1 MKMRRMKL
9 RVNRG
14 QLLSLSR
21 EPTSGSF
28 QKEGTLQVGRKETA
42 LSERFCRLRGN
53 LLFILKKQAGE
64 LEEVLLLERC
74 SATKLPGDGRR
85 LAVGFESGDPAVF
98 MQSSSSA
105 ECASWV
111 VALKNAS
118 AESLGRRI
126 AHLRTLISSHAHAA
140 AERTARDDSLEND
153 AGADGVQSAAVVSPL
168 HLTVECRGV
177 VATQAGVQVQVSVID
192 AHKARKHC
200 STQIVKGREDG
211 GFLTS
216 VCFRGDC
223 PLYHHSRIKVAVC
236 RAEESATPTTR
247 SFLGFTSFSIRD
259 LLGAK
264 EPHISLSLRTMDGVN
279 EVGEVKVSRLQM
291 QDESE
296 NKAAPEHKC
305 LALCDTLHGSV
316 QDKENSPMMRAALCA
331 QLCKVYRFQT
341 EDRRWLLVREQMSE
355 TPLSFSLPKQLLSAL
370 IQEHT
375 NRILELEELGEL
387 SPHWDGLRHD
397 VTKHCNHLIGL
408 HQETLAEIDK
418 LSASSC
424 FKSSSTKSNR
434 HLQFVPTNL
443 HSQRMEVTSPGS
455 TEGVWYEVITFG
467 AAADHHH
474 AFKHGGLKRLLSK
487 HTHYTEGSVSYSQD
501 ESSRAR
507 ELLASVAQ
515 LLPLIFGLAEE
526 LLSVSLELNT
536 ARLQEVLDSL
546 TQQIE
551 QLVHALKD
559 ELVKGALL
567 AIHNQCTSDCSG
579 SHVHSN
585 GLLCEDSPAA
595 EESQSPLDSLRD
607 SEYDEEEWDRAWVN
621 VAKSLNCI
629 IDMVDR
635 LQGRERRPHELKES
649 AGDTRSQNTASLSSF
664 SSSSASSW
672 QEQLLPLVVTLRD
685 CVREA
690 VTKARAAMTFVVLQG
705 AVAATVAQGSGQIVQ
720 RRHAVFSQALSA
732 VVCGFLLKLYGGLE
746 DPDFL
751 QQLHTVGILAQ
762 FESLLSTYGDELGML
777 EDMEVGVADLSGMAF
792 TVTEARTE
800 QPGDLLPALSGT
812 WGSYVVKVPLP
823 PETFGSLPQELKNG
837 GLIRVEPVLF
847 NIGINQQQSLAE
859 RFGDSS
865 LQERVNQQSCE
876 RLRAYCNSL
885 RGALPHTAAV
895 QSLADMLASLD
906 RSVEAKKRKNV
917 EVLWIAAMACR
928 KVNGVRLTSCKS
940 AKDRTAMS
948 VTLEQCAILRERHA
962 LSQQHFSTALDC
974 MRRDGCRMENVQKNV
989 GSRKFAFSGVQ
1000 LLTFPNSTDLQT
1012 AATDRLP
1019 RRSCT
1024 RFYIRRC
1031 VVMNVCSW
1039 DFSVHQKPPCCRLW
1053 LQMFELRTCLCN
1065 K

>member
-1 MKMRRMKL
+1 
-9 RVNRG
+9 
-14 QLLSLSR
+14 
-21 EPTSGSF
+21 
-28 QKEGTLQVGRKETA
+28 
-42 LSERFCRLRGN
+42 
-53 LLFILKKQAGE
+53 
-64 LEEVLLLERC
+64 
-74 SATKLPGDGRR
+74 
-85 LAVGFESGDPAVF
+85 

-105 ECASWV
+105 ECVSWV
-111 VALKNAS
+111 VALKNAN
-118 AESLGRRI
+118 AELLRRRI
-126 AHLRTLISSHAHAA
+126 THLRTLISSHTRQQHTHAA
-140 AERTARDDSLEND
+140 AEHAAPDDSLGND
-153 AGADGVQSAAVVSPL
+153 ADGVQSAAVVSPL
-168 HLTVECRGV
+168 QLTVECRGV
-177 VATQAGVQVQVSVID
+177 VAMQAGVQVQVSVND
-192 AHKARKHC
+192 AHAARKHC
-200 STQIVKGREDG
+200 STQTVKGSEDG
-211 GFLTS
+211 VILTS
-216 VCFRGDC
+216 VCFRDDC
-223 PLYHHSRIKVAVC
+223 PLYHHSRIKVSVC
-236 RAEESATPTTR
+236 PAEESATPTTR

-259 LLGAK
+259 LLGSK

-296 NKAAPEHKC
+296 NEAAPEHKC
-305 LALCDTLHGSV
+305 PALCDTLHGSI

-331 QLCKVYRFQT
+331 QVCKVYRFQT

-375 NRILELEELGEL
+375 NRILELGELGEL

-397 VTKHCNHLIGL
+397 VINHCNHLISL
-408 HQETLAEIDK
+408 YQKTLAEIDK

-455 TEGVWYEVITFG
+455 TGVWYEVITFG
-467 AAADHHH
+467 APADHHH

-487 HTHYTEGSVSYSQD
+487 HTHYAEGSVSYSQD
-501 ESSRAR
+501 ESCRAR

-526 LLSVSLELNT
+526 LLSISLELNT

-546 TQQIE
+546 TLQIE

-559 ELVKGALL
+559 ELVKSALL
-567 AIHNQCTSDCSG
+567 AIHTQCTSDCAS

-585 GLLCEDSPAA
+585 GLLCENAPAGEDSQP
-595 EESQSPLDSLRD
+595 PLDSRRD

-635 LQGRERRPHELKES
+635 LQGRRRRSQELQES
-649 AGDTRSQNTASLSSF
+649 TGDTKSQNTASLS

-705 AVAATVAQGSGQIVQ
+705 AVAATVSQGSEQIVQ

-751 QQLHTVGILAQ
+751 QQLHTVGILVQ

-792 TVTEARTE
+792 TVTEANTE

-812 WGSYVVKVPLP
+812 WGSYVVQVPLP
-823 PETFGSLPQELKNG
+823 PETFGSLPRELKNG

-865 LQERVNQQSCE
+865 LQERVNHQSCE
-876 RLRAYCNSL
+876 RLKAYCNSL
-885 RGALPHTAAV
+885 RGALPHTAGV
-895 QSLADMLASLD
+895 QSLADLLASLD

-948 VTLEQCAILRERHA
+948 VTLEQCAVLRERHA

-989 GSRKFAFSGVQ
+989 GSRKFAFSSVQ
-1000 LLTFPNSTDLQT
+1000 LLTFPKLY
-1012 AATDRLP
+1012 R
-1019 RRSCT
+1019 
-1024 RFYIRRC
+1024 
-1031 VVMNVCSW
+1031 
-1039 DFSVHQKPPCCRLW
+1039 PPDGSYG
-1053 LQMFELRTCLCN
+1053 
-1065 K
+1065 